1 MGFDLSKIKNQFVGA
16 LSALMLIRII
26 RMMKNKCIKKE
37 SLRSIIE
44 RSNEQ
49 RITQNQSVLEYGY
62 ILGNIGG
69 VE

>member
-1 MGFDLSKIKNQFVGA
+1 MRKQLVGA

-26 RMMKNKCIKKE
+26 QTMKNKCIKKG

-44 RSNEQ
+44 RSIEQ
-49 RITQNQSVLEYGY
+49 RITQNQSVLGYGY

>member
-1 MGFDLSKIKNQFVGA
+1 
-16 LSALMLIRII
+16 MLIRII
-26 RMMKNKCIKKE
+26 RTMKSKCIKKE
-37 SLRSIIE
+37 SLYGIIE

-49 RITQNQSVLEYGY
+49 RITQNQSVLGYGY